1 MNLQKEKGFTLV
13 ELLIVS
19 ILIGILATI
28 AISRI
33 DFSTSKNKLK
43 TSTSGVTSSMY
54 MARMKA
60 VNDGEMCGVQFLES
74 GEFYVTK
81 DPLGVNPVIGS
92 SFLEEGISFGE
103 ITFVDWFVRFDAMG
117 QLEKS
122 CLSGGELAGTIFLHN
137 DIGDTTRVDVTY
149 ITGRIRETNL

>member
-1 MNLQKEKGFTLV
+1 MNFKNEKGFTLV
-13 ELLIVS
+13 ELLIVC
-19 ILIGILATI
+19 ILIGIMATI

-33 DFSTSKNKLK
+33 DFSTEKNKLK
-43 TSTSGVTSSMY
+43 ASTSGITSNLY

-60 VNDGEMCGVQFLES
+60 VNDGEMCGVQFLIN

-81 DPLGVNPVIGS
+81 DSLGVNPIGES
-92 SFLEEGISFGE
+92 SFLEEGISFDE
-103 ITFVDWFVRFDAMG
+103 ITFNDWFVRFNEMG
-117 QLEKS
+117 QLENS
-122 CLSGGELAGTIFLHN
+122 CLPNGEFTGSIFLNN

>member
-1 MNLQKEKGFTLV
+1 MNLQNEKGFTLI

-19 ILIGILATI
+19 ILLGILATI
-28 AISRI
+28 AITRF
-33 DFSTSKNKLK
+33 DFQTEKGNLKMCTSE
-43 TSTSGVTSSMY
+43 VTSNLY

-60 VNDGEMCGVQFLES
+60 VSDGEMCGVQFFEN

-81 DPLGVNPVIGS
+81 DSLGVNPVGAS
-92 SFLEEGISFGE
+92 SFLEDGISFGE
-103 ITFVDWFVRFDAMG
+103 ITFNDWFVRFNEMG
-117 QLEKS
+117 QLEKG
-122 CLSGGELAGTIFLHN
+122 CLPSGEFTGSIFLNN

>member
-1 MNLQKEKGFTLV
+1 MNIQKERGFTLV
-13 ELLIVS
+13 ELLIVV
-19 ILIGILATI
+19 IMIGIIATM

-33 DFSTSKNKLK
+33 DFSNEKNLLK
-43 TSTSGVTSSMY
+43 TSTSDVTSTLY

-81 DPLGVNPVIGS
+81 DSLGVNPVGAS
-92 SFLEEGISFGE
+92 SFLDDVISFSE
-103 ITFVDWFVRFDAMG
+103 ITFNDWFVRFNEMG
-117 QLEKS
+117 QLEDI
-122 CLSGGELAGTIFLHN
+122 CLPGGELTGSIFLNN